1 MATSTTNL
9 NLTLPSGNENVSR
22 QTLNENFTKIDNAV
36 GTLDETKYEKP
47 ETGIPAEDLAAG
59 VIPDLSG
66 YAPKSSPEFSGSISM
81 GRRVGIT
88 KGSNSIAAGFACA
101 AAGIYSNSFGYGTEA
116 NGAYQHVCGKYN
128 LNDGPDTY
136 EDWQPGKNY
145 LKGSKVRALNDQTF
159 NMEYWVCMISNS
171 DSTFHPE
178 KWDKIPG
185 DGTLYAEIVG
195 NGTSW
200 KRSNARTVDWS
211 GNEEIA
217 GNMTAKGGT
226 LTLGS
231 GDNAVSITRA
241 QLAALLALLN

>member
-1 MATSTTNL
+1 MATITPNIGL
-9 NLTLPSGNENVSR
+9 ILPTGAENVSR
-22 QTLNENFTKIDNAV
+22 QTLNENFTKIDNV
-36 GTLDETKYEKP
+36 VETLDETKYEKP

-66 YAPKSSPEFSGSISM
+66 YAPKINPEFSGSISL
-81 GRRVGIT
+81 GRRTGT
-88 KGSNSIAAGFACA
+88 EKGQGSIAVGNNGEATGT
-101 AAGIYSNSFGYGTEA
+101 NSSAFGYGA
-116 NGAYQHVCGKYN
+116 VADGAHQHVCGKYN
-128 LNDGPDTY
+128 LPDGPSTY
-136 EDWQPGKNY
+136 ENWQPGGNY
-145 LKGSKVRALNDQTF
+145 LKGSKVITLNDQTF
-159 NMEYWVCMISNS
+159 NVEYWICMIPNS

-178 KWDKIPG
+178 KWNQIPG

-195 NGTSW
+195 NGTSVN
-200 KRSNARTVDWS
+200 RSNARTVDWS